1 MPNSAKTD
9 FLEDIDRARAILAHS
24 NSLPDGLLKDDLRRS
39 AWMFSVG
46 ALDAYFCDAFAD
58 IIARVLNCKREEPAI
73 NIPDNL
79 ENLKV
84 PVVAVISSA
93 TDDGWRWRLVAR
105 DLIEDENV
113 LSFKKIKELF
123 NRFFPENRKVLCNDH
138 LADWILHRESQRRL
152 FGISRNEFKKL
163 LDKPRSNALDKS
175 KKQLS
180 ERFEFIFQRRHD
192 CIHNCDRP
200 KVAIQR
206 AGIDTAKKVGK
217 VIDDISFFVNR
228 MDETIIK
235 EFKAYL
241 KGLGFS
247 ARLRNKWT
255 NNL

>member
-9 FLEDIDRARAILAHS
+9 FLEDIGRARAILAHS

-58 IIARVLNCKREEPAI
+58 LIARVLNCRREEAAI
-73 NIPDNL
+73 DIPDNL

-84 PVVAVISSA
+84 PVIAVISSA
-93 TDDGWRWRLVAR
+93 PSDGWRWRLAAR
-105 DLIEDENV
+105 ELIEDDNV

-123 NRFFPENRKVLCNDH
+123 NRFFPERKKVLCSDH
-138 LADWILHRESQRRL
+138 LADWILHPESQRRL
-152 FGISRNEFKKL
+152 FGISRTEFKKL
-163 LDKPRSNALDKS
+163 VDKPRNLALDKA

-180 ERFEFIFQRRHD
+180 DRFEYIFQRRHD

-206 AGIDTAKKVGK
+206 AGLDTAEKVGK

-228 MDETIIK
+228 MDETIIE

-241 KGLGFS
+241 KSLGFS

-255 NNL
+255 KNL